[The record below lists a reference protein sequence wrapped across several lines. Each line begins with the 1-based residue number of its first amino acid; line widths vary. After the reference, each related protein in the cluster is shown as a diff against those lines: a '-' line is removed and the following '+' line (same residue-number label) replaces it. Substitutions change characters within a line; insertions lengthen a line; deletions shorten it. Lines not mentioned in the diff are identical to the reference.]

1 MRECGNARM
10 EKLEIRNL
18 EHGTLNS
25 KLLNVFAMILSV
37 AWRNVWRNKTRSIIM
52 ITSIALGLVV
62 GVFYM
67 AFMQGMVDAR
77 IESATKSEL
86 AHIQIHAPHFLDNN
100 ETSLVINDAKQLT
113 SEIQKTSGVKAV
125 SYRLVAE
132 PFVMAAHGT
141 GGGRLVGVVPEMEKQ
156 VTDIAEHL
164 IDGTYL
170 EKSGRM
176 PPVVIG
182 EKLAKNLN
190 LKVGSKINI
199 QLVDLNGDLSSK
211 GFRVGGIY
219 KTSNTG
225 FDEVYLF
232 VNYDE
237 LQAQLGTA
245 TDVAHEIAI
254 LADGGDQ
261 ADLLKPAIEKLAAG
275 QEVKTWKELSPEMS
289 LLTDSM
295 DQYMYVFILI
305 ILLGLCFGII
315 NTMLMAVLE
324 RTKEIGMLMAIGMNK
339 RRIFSMIILESVML
353 TLTGGI
359 FGIGLGALVTKFF
372 ETTPINLSMFS
383 EGLESYG
390 YAALVYTSLKPEMLV
405 IISILVIIT
414 GLLSA
419 IYPARKA
426 LKLNPAEATRTE

>member
-1 MRECGNARM
+1 
-10 EKLEIRNL
+10 
-18 EHGTLNS
+18 
-25 KLLNVFAMILSV
+25 MILSV

-86 AHIQIHAPHFLDNN
+86 AHLQIHAPHFLDNN
-100 ETSLVINDAKQLT
+100 ETSLVINDAQQLT
-113 SEIQKTSGVKAV
+113 AEIQKTSGVKAA

-176 PPVVIG
+176 PPVIIG

-225 FDEVYLF
+225 FDEIYLF
-232 VNYDE
+232 VNYVE
-237 LQAQLGTA
+237 LQAQLINAPG
-245 TDVAHEIAI
+245 VAHEIAI
-254 LADGGDQ
+254 LAEGGDQ

-353 TLTGGI
+353 TVTGGI

-390 YAALVYTSLKPEMLV
+390 YAAVVYTSLKPEMLV
-405 IISILVIIT
+405 IISILVVIT

-426 LKLNPAEATRTE
+426 LKLNPAEATRTD